1 MFFRRLEMYTEVPP
15 TSDMVDV
22 IIQIL
27 AEVISILGIAT
38 MEIKQSQTS
47 ESFMYE
53 FVTVD

>member
-1 MFFRRLEMYTEVPP
+1 MHTEVPL

-22 IIQIL
+22 IFQIL

-38 MEIKQSQTS
+38 KEIKQSQTS
-47 ESFMYE
+47 ESFMYG